1 MSLHSQMAD
10 NFSVQSKGPGVPA
23 SVTELPANTLLPN
36 LTSLMPGAISMSS
49 QAKQGKESVK
59 VVVGDPRRICGGPA
73 AFESLSCSVFS
84 YITGPPLRSSK

>member
-1 MSLHSQMAD
+1 
-10 NFSVQSKGPGVPA
+10 
-23 SVTELPANTLLPN
+23 
-36 LTSLMPGAISMSS
+36 MSS